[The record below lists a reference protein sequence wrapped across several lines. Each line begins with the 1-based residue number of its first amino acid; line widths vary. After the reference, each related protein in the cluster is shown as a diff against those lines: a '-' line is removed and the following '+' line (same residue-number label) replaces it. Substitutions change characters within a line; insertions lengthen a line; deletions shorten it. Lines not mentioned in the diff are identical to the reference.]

1 MYLRIRLVPHPL
13 FDVAGH
19 DLNITVPVA
28 PWEAALG
35 AKITLPTLTG
45 KISLAIAPDSQNG
58 QRLRIKGKGL
68 RIKGKGLRTRSGN
81 GDLFAILKV
90 VMPAKSNPEA
100 MRLWKE
106 IASAATFN
114 PRREWEV

>member
-1 MYLRIRLVPHPL
+1 MTITATGLPGRP
-13 FDVAGH
+13 
-19 DLNITVPVA
+19 NITVPVA

-58 QRLRIKGKGL
+58 QRL